1 MPEAKII
8 YIVRGSRATSWS
20 NFKHYFAK
28 SGNDY
33 AYNLNDIV
41 SYYRLYKQLMCFWEG
56 KFPDQFYQLD
66 YEKLVGSQEDE
77 TRRLLQYV
85 GVDYEET
92 CLEFHK
98 SKRMVSTASA
108 SQVRKKIYRGN
119 SKKWQDY
126 EEFLQPYMKS
136 L

>member
-1 MPEAKII
+1 
-8 YIVRGSRATSWS
+8 
-20 NFKHYFAK
+20 
-28 SGNDY
+28 
-33 AYNLNDIV
+33 
-41 SYYRLYKQLMCFWEG
+41 MCFWED
-56 KFPDQFYQLD
+56 KFPGQFYQLD
-66 YEKLVGSQEDE
+66 YEKLVESQEDE

-108 SQVRKKIYRGN
+108 SQVRKKIYRGS